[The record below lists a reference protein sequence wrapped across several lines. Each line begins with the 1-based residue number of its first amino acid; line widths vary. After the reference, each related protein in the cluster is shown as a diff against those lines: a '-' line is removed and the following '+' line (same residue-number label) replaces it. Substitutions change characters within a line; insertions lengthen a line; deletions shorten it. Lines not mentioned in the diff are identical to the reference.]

1 MEKGEER
8 GEQESGGKI
17 ERGKRSRKE
26 KQREG
31 KEKWERGRDRH
42 TTITSR
48 PKIARVQTCE
58 ATHNIDPY
66 IFLLGCPGSFL
77 FLPLFEFT
85 SLYG

>member
-1 MEKGEER
+1 MKKGEER

-31 KEKWERGRDRH
+31 KEKWERDRDRD

-48 PKIARVQTCE
+48 PKIARVQTYV
-58 ATHNIDPY
+58 ATHNINPY